1 MSLTR
6 PCATNW
12 INHAEIEEGKRE
24 GLRSTEEREDLR
36 RLCARRTISSSRSAR
51 S

>member
-1 MSLTR
+1 MSPTR
-6 PCATNW
+6 SCATNW
-12 INHAEIEEGKRE
+12 INHAEIEEGKE
-24 GLRSTEEREDLR
+24 GLRSTEEREELR